1 MAEYMITEKGMRMLE
16 GVREGEGNTLIDQ
29 VLPSV
34 DPSITAQLF
43 SYLEALG
50 TQGGTINDSD
60 LYSMAQQYGID
71 SAQIRKL
78 VNGALIMGLIK
89 RVDTGWRNT

>member
-1 MAEYMITEKGMRMLE
+1 MAEFMITEKGMRMLE
-16 GVREGEGNTLIDQ
+16 GVREGEGNTLVEQ
-29 VLPSV
+29 ALPSV
-34 DPSITAQLF
+34 DPSVTAQLF

-50 TQGGTINDSD
+50 TQGGTVNDSD

-78 VNGALIMGLIK
+78 VNGALMMGLIK
-89 RVDTGWRNT
+89 RVDAGWRNN